1 MITRSF
7 WVRKKGGKRT
17 SVPISPLIINLL
29 IKTMK
34 QSIKNY
40 FAVILIIVSII
51 AFFKAVVIFNSIK
64 TDINL
69 VYIMAMSVLVIS
81 FVIMWIHSTYIVKF
95 NYEKSPDTIVFW
107 PVIAVSSDSIA
118 IGFANVVIGYN
129 LKKLKK

>member
-1 MITRSF
+1 MI
-7 WVRKKGGKRT
+7 
-17 SVPISPLIINLL
+17 
-29 IKTMK
+29 

-40 FAVILIIVSII
+40 FAVLLVLVSII
-51 AFFKAVVIFNSIK
+51 AFTKAVIAFESIR
-64 TDINL
+64 TDINM
-69 VYIMAMSVLVIS
+69 VYIMCLSALIIC

-118 IGFANVVIGYN
+118 IGFINIVVGYN